1 MSNVLSGVQRAH
13 FSARVY
19 AAIDQYFAHWEN
31 VSRSQFE
38 ACFQRHLEESV
49 DNDSR
54 VSYAQSLMRLAA
66 SLNNAHTF
74 YFDKYLHER
83 WGHPL
88 GFSLYRVEQ
97 AWIVV
102 SSGRAQLPVGSQV
115 IAVNGQDIGA
125 FYAEL
130 SLMISASCE
139 DSRATRFSKS
149 AVLWPEK
156 FTLAFSDGATVFID
170 RGEPVVSLDESLPVE
185 ATLAPLYFKLKS
197 FSRPEFEA
205 AAIQFF
211 RENAAAPSI
220 ILDLRGNS
228 GGQTP
233 VQLIGTLTA
242 KWYWPKIAER
252 LHRSGKVAEFSTATI
267 THDQAMLSRFEQ
279 AQTAM
284 CFTSPVLKVATPL
297 FTGNLIVLINRDC
310 ASACENFILALK
322 QRPRTFLVG
331 ERTFGSSG
339 QPYMVSLNAEMVFA
353 VGARREY
360 LEDGRSLEGSGI
372 DPDIHLPLE
381 PEDLRR
387 GHDAAL
393 QRAIDLVKSL

>member
-1 MSNVLSGVQRAH
+1 MADVLSGVQRAH

-38 ACFQRHLEESV
+38 ACFARHLEESIG
-49 DNDSR
+49 DDSR
-54 VSYAQSLMRLAA
+54 LSFARSLMRLAA
-66 SLNNAHTF
+66 SLNNAHTV

-83 WGHPL
+83 WGRPL
-88 GFSLYRVEQ
+88 GFSLYRVAQ
-97 AWIVV
+97 AWMVV
-102 SSGRAQLPVGSQV
+102 RSQRAQLPLGSQV
-115 IAVNGQDIGA
+115 IAVNGQDISA

-156 FTLAFSDGATVFID
+156 FTLTLSDGATVFID
-170 RGEPVVSLDESLPVE
+170 RGESVASLAESLSIE
-185 ATLAPLYFKLKS
+185 AMPAPIYFKLTS

-205 AAIQFF
+205 AAIEFF
-211 RENAAAPSI
+211 RENAAATSI

-233 VQLIGTLTA
+233 VQLISALA
-242 KWYWPKIAER
+242 SKWYWPKIAER
-252 LHRSGKVAEFSTATI
+252 LHRSGRVAELSTAAI
-267 THDQAMLSRFEQ
+267 THDPAMLASFEQ

-284 CFTSPVLKVATPL
+284 RFTRPVLKVATPL
-297 FTGNLIVLINRDC
+297 FSGNLVVLIDRDC
-310 ASACENFILALK
+310 ASACENFILAVK
-322 QRPRTFLVG
+322 QRPLTVLVG

-339 QPYMVSLNAEMVFA
+339 QPYMVSLNAEMVFT

-360 LEDGRSLEGSGI
+360 LEDGRSLEGAGV
-372 DPDIHLPLE
+372 DPDIHVQLE
-381 PEDLRR
+381 PDDLRR

-393 QRAIDLVKSL
+393 QRAIDLANSL